1 MSTLHN
7 DLNHRTANNSV
18 FSCDSD
24 TAQAI
29 FLAGSFNDWNP
40 GATPMAREDSRHW
53 NVTLPL
59 PPGRYEYKF
68 VVDGEWCCEPGC
80 AVTDIQC
87 THCVMNEFG
96 TMNRVLAVAGV

>member
-1 MSTLHN
+1 MSAVHN
-7 DLNHRTANNSV
+7 DLNRTANNTV

-40 GATPMAREDSRHW
+40 AATPMAREGSRYW
-53 NVTLPL
+53 AVTLPL

-68 VVDGEWCCEPGC
+68 VVDGQWCCEPGC
-80 AVTDIQC
+80 ELEYHGC
-87 THCVMNEFG
+87 PKCVPNEFG
-96 TMNRVLAVAGV
+96 TMNRVLEVVES